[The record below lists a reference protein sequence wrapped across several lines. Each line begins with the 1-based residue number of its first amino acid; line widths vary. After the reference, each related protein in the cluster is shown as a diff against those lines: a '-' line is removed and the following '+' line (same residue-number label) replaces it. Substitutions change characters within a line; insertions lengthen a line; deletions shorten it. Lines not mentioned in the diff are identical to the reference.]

1 MQRRRKIMPGLK
13 RIRAVYSFPG
23 QTENVSVHHKNAP
36 LKIFDARVEVRN
48 PVPVPVYLAPLDEPR
63 NRERT
68 VTEDVSGHGARV
80 VTKRYW
86 RPGEVP
92 LLTPLIGEYPKY
104 GRVVYCDPQSQ
115 GGYCVGIEFSRPFF
129 CWTGIAP

>member
-68 VTEDVSGHGARV
+68 VTEDVSSRV
-80 VTKRYW
+80 AEREFPMAAGSSVAFLTL
-86 RPGEVP
+86 GLLP
-92 LLTPLIGEYPKY
+92 LEQATTLWLEALKPYSMG
-104 GRVVYCDPQSQ
+104 
-115 GGYCVGIEFSRPFF
+115 
-129 CWTGIAP
+129 